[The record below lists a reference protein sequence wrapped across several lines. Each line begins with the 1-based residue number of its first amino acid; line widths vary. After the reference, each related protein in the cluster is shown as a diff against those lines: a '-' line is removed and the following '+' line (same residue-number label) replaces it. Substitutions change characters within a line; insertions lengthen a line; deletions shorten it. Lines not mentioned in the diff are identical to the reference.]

1 MTQQHIATTAVR
13 QGIETDLQHRAV
25 VPPIYLSSNYS
36 FADPQTP
43 GAFDYSRSA
52 NPTREQ
58 LAIALAE
65 MESGHSGVITAS
77 GMAAVHLA
85 VSVLSAE
92 ELLLVP
98 HDCYGGSLRLFQHLA
113 RKGQF
118 RLQVVDMTDTEALTQ
133 ALAASPGLIW
143 LETPSNPLLRIVD
156 IAAIC
161 QQAKQQGCRV
171 AVDNTFLTPVLQ
183 QPLLLGADMVI
194 HSTTKYI
201 NGHSDVIGG
210 AVIAKTPELSEE
222 LLWNANTLGL
232 SGGALDAYLTLRG
245 LRTLSLRMAQHQHNA
260 SLIVAALQAHPVVS
274 HIYYPGLVQ
283 HPGHGIAQRQQRGFG
298 GMISFELKG
307 GAASTGRFV
316 AALKLFSLAES
327 LGGVESLVA
336 VPASMTHRAMT
347 PEQRHCAGIS
357 DGLIRLSV
365 GIEHSDDLLAD
376 IQQAL
381 TAVAQGDDAS

>member
-1 MTQQHIATTAVR
+1 M
-13 QGIETDLQHRAV
+13 
-25 VPPIYLSSNYS
+25 
-36 FADPQTP
+36 
-43 GAFDYSRSA
+43 
-52 NPTREQ
+52 
-58 LAIALAE
+58 AIALAE

-232 SGGALDAYLTLRG
+232 SGGRWMRILL
-245 LRTLSLRMAQHQHNA
+245 
-260 SLIVAALQAHPVVS
+260 
-274 HIYYPGLVQ
+274 
-283 HPGHGIAQRQQRGFG
+283 
-298 GMISFELKG
+298 
-307 GAASTGRFV
+307 
-316 AALKLFSLAES
+316 
-327 LGGVESLVA
+327 
-336 VPASMTHRAMT
+336 
-347 PEQRHCAGIS
+347 CAGCVPCLCVCPSTNIMP
-357 DGLIRLSV
+357 R
-365 GIEHSDDLLAD
+365 
-376 IQQAL
+376 
-381 TAVAQGDDAS
+381 